1 MKRKS
6 GAPAIYAEKDK
17 IAIAREYLTGTLSH
31 SQLAAKYGI
40 ENKETVRHFV
50 YWYKKHYPDSE
61 IIGSSSAAAAQVAQ
75 TSQQARPTSKES
87 KDKDKQLQ
95 EAHLKIAAL
104 EMLIANAKKELG
116 IDLIKKSGTKQSNK

>member
-6 GAPAIYAEKDK
+6 GAPAKYSEKDK
-17 IAIAREYLTGTLSH
+17 IAIAREYLTGALSH
-31 SQLAAKYGI
+31 SELATKYGF

-50 YWYKKHYPDSE
+50 YWYKKHYPDNEPLPSNAPVGVQSGPPPPA
-61 IIGSSSAAAAQVAQ
+61 I
-75 TSQQARPTSKES
+75 SKES